1 MEEKNKRKTAE
12 YMREYR
18 KTDAYKKYQQKYH
31 QSDAFKKSQQKY
43 HQSDAYKK
51 YHQSDAYKKSQ
62 QKYHQSD
69 AFKKDQ
75 QKYRQSDAFKKYRQ
89 KYHQSKKFNRILPD
103 LKDRYTK
110 QLQET
115 EKELRKYSIPPI
127 ALEGKAIMLKEIIDN
142 LDIIRKHAD
151 KVDIAI
157 RQRTIEKMVNQLL
170 EKEGILV
177 SRRKQLPIHSPSLK
191 AGVSLGAN

>member
-1 MEEKNKRKTAE
+1 MTKKISEMNSKELNAYKK
-12 YMREYR
+12 YR
-18 KTDAYKKYQQKYH
+18 QSDAYKKYQ
-31 QSDAFKKSQQKY
+31 QSDAFKKSQQKSQQKY
-43 HQSDAYKK
+43 QQSDAYKK
-51 YHQSDAYKKSQ
+51 Y
-62 QKYHQSD
+62 
-69 AFKKDQ
+69 
-75 QKYRQSDAFKKYRQ
+75 RQSE
-89 KYHQSKKFNRILPD
+89 KFNRILPD

>member
-1 MEEKNKRKTAE
+1 MTKKITEMNSKELN
-12 YMREYR
+12 
-18 KTDAYKKYQQKYH
+18 AYKKYR

-43 HQSDAYKK
+43 QQSDAYKK
-51 YHQSDAYKKSQ
+51 Y
-62 QKYHQSD
+62 
-69 AFKKDQ
+69 Q

-89 KYHQSKKFNRILPD
+89 KYQQKYQQKYHQSDAFKKSQQSKKFNRILPD

-177 SRRKQLPIHSPSLK
+177 SRRKQLPIHSL
-191 AGVSLGAN
+191 L

>member
-1 MEEKNKRKTAE
+1 MTKKITEMNSKELNAYKKYHQK
-12 YMREYR
+12 YHQS
-18 KTDAYKKYQQKYH
+18 DAYKKYR

-43 HQSDAYKK
+43 QQSDAF
-51 YHQSDAYKKSQ
+51 KKSQ
-62 QKYHQSD
+62 QKYQ
-69 AFKKDQ
+69 
-75 QKYRQSDAFKKYRQ
+75 
-89 KYHQSKKFNRILPD
+89 QSKKFNRILPD

-177 SRRKQLPIHSPSLK
+177 SRRKQLAPIHSSTLK
-191 AGVSLGAN
+191 GGVSLGEL